1 MNEKEKLKL
10 KLEIYKT
17 IYDAIVLENVG
28 WEILSKEITKIEA
41 QLEILE
47 VQNARK

>member
-1 MNEKEKLKL
+1 MSKEEKLKL

-17 IYDAIVLENVG
+17 IYDAIALKNVELETLGN
-28 WEILSKEITKIEA
+28 EITRIEA

-47 VQNARK
+47 ER

>member
-1 MNEKEKLKL
+1 MSKEEKLKL

-17 IYDAIVLENVG
+17 IYDTIALENVG
-28 WEILSKEITKIEA
+28 LEILSNEITRIEA

-47 VQNARK
+47 EK

>member
-1 MNEKEKLKL
+1 MSKVEKLKL

-17 IYDAIVLENVG
+17 IYDILVLKNVG
-28 WEILSKEITKIEA
+28 LDMLSEKITKIEA

-47 VQNARK
+47 DN

>member
-1 MNEKEKLKL
+1 MSKKEELKL

-17 IYDAIVLENVG
+17 IYNTIVLKNVG
-28 WEILSKEITKIEA
+28 LETLGEKITKLEA

-47 VQNARK
+47 EGI

>member
-1 MNEKEKLKL
+1 MSKEEKLKL

-17 IYDAIVLENVG
+17 IYDTIALENVG
-28 WEILSKEITKIEA
+28 LETLSNEITRIEA

-47 VQNARK
+47 EK

>member
-1 MNEKEKLKL
+1 MSKLEKLKL

-17 IYDAIVLENVG
+17 IYDILVLKNVG
-28 WEILSKEITKIEA
+28 LDMLSEKITKIEA

-47 VQNARK
+47 DN

>member
-1 MNEKEKLKL
+1 MSKVEKLKL

-17 IYDAIVLENVG
+17 IYDTLVLKNVG
-28 WEILSKEITKIEA
+28 LDILSEKITKLEA

-47 VQNARK
+47 DN

>member
-1 MNEKEKLKL
+1 MSKVEKLKL

-17 IYDAIVLENVG
+17 IYDILVLKNVG
-28 WEILSKEITKIEA
+28 LNILSEKITKIEA

-47 VQNARK
+47 DN

>member
-1 MNEKEKLKL
+1 MSKKEILKL

-17 IYDAIVLENVG
+17 VYSAIVLEKTG
-28 WEILSKEITKIEA
+28 LETLSKEIDKIKA

-47 VQNARK
+47 EGD